1 MDEHYR
7 VCHLCEAMCGVTIR
21 HQDGVIHSVKGDRQ
35 DPFSRG
41 HICPKAVALKDIQDD
56 PDRLRTPV
64 KRVGERW
71 ESITWREAFSLV
83 AKGWQS
89 VRRRYGGKSLGFYA
103 GNPTVHHVGSMLLIG
118 PLIHALG
125 ARQRFSATSVD
136 QLPAMLASLKM
147 FGHQMLLPIPDIDRT
162 DYFLCIGGNPA
173 ASNGSL
179 MSAGDVMG
187 RIRALRQRGGI
198 CVVVDPRRTETA
210 DQADEYIAI
219 RPGTDVYMLAAMLQ
233 TIFANGWERPGRLL
247 SLVRGWDEVK
257 QLVSRFTPE
266 SVHAVTGISAEQIHK
281 LAYEFSHASSAV
293 AYGRVGACTQEH
305 GGLTL
310 WLIQVLNVVTG
321 NLDREGGAMFT
332 HPAIDLVGLGLEPG
346 GFDRF
351 RSRVRQLPEFGGE
364 FPSVTLADEI
374 LTPGDGQIRALMTHA
389 GNPVLSVPGGERLE
403 KALASLEFMV
413 SIDCYINE
421 TTRHAHVILPPS
433 GPLEHGHF
441 DLIFNML
448 AVRNVVRYSPPL
460 WEKSPDHR
468 HDFEI
473 IIGIMKELASGS
485 DVLERV
491 RMGGMA
497 AVLERLGIEGVL
509 DLLLRMGPYG
519 ASYPGLRAL
528 KQHVLGRDMMKL
540 WFGRFPKIHKALQHT
555 SLLSTQSMGLSMER
569 LRAAPHGLD
578 LGPLRPALPERLNN
592 RHQRIDLAP
601 GLYQEAMSQLEIPE
615 HDQKQDFILI
625 GRRHMR
631 SNNSWM
637 HNSHR
642 LVKGPVRC
650 TLLMHPEDAC
660 KNGLVEGETVRVTS
674 SHGTVELP
682 LELATDMMPGVVS
695 MPHGFGHHRQGTHL
709 SVASEHAGVSLN
721 DVLDPGRVDPL
732 SGVAVLNGQRVRVSA
747 PD

>member
-7 VCHLCEAMCGVTIR
+7 VCHLCEAMCGVVIR
-21 HQDGVIHSVKGDRQ
+21 HEGGEIQSIKGDRQ

-41 HICPKAVALKDIQDD
+41 HLCPKAVALKDIQDD

-64 KRVGERW
+64 KRVGDRW
-71 ESITWREAFSLV
+71 EPITWREAFSLV
-83 AKGWQS
+83 AKGWQA
-89 VRRRYGGKSLGFYA
+89 VRRRHGGKALGFYA
-103 GNPTVHHVGSMLLIG
+103 GNPTVHHVGAMLLVG

-147 FGHQMLLPIPDIDRT
+147 FGHQMLLPVPDIDRT

-179 MSAGDVMG
+179 MSAGDIMG
-187 RIRALRQRGGI
+187 RIRALRQRGGV
-198 CVVVDPRRTETA
+198 CVVVDPRLTETA
-210 DQADEYIAI
+210 HQADRHLFI
-219 RPGTDVYMLAAMLQ
+219 RPGTDVYLLAAILQ
-233 TIFANGWERPGRLL
+233 TIFVNGWDRPGRLL
-247 SLVRGWDEVK
+247 ALVRGWDEVR
-257 QLVSRFTPE
+257 QVVARFTPE
-266 SVHAVTGISAEQIHK
+266 VVSTVTGLSVEQIRK
-281 LAYEFSHASSAV
+281 LAYDFSHARAAV

-321 NLDREGGAMFT
+321 NLDREGGAMFS

-374 LTPGDGQIRALMTHA
+374 LTHGDGQIRALMTHA
-389 GNPVLSVPGGERLE
+389 GNPVLSVPGGERLDQ
-403 KALASLEFMV
+403 ALGSLEFMV

-448 AVRNVVRYSPPL
+448 AVRNVVRYSPAL

-473 IIGIMKELASGS
+473 ILGIMKELAVES
-485 DVLERV
+485 DWLDRI
-491 RMGGMA
+491 RMRSMT
-497 AVLERLGIEGVL
+497 AVLERLGVEGVL
-509 DLLLRMGPYG
+509 DILLRMGPYG
-519 ASYPGLRAL
+519 SSYPGLRAL
-528 KQHVLGRDMMKL
+528 KQHVLDRELVKL
-540 WFGRFPKIHKALQHT
+540 WSGKFPAIRKTLQHT
-555 SLLSTQSMGLSMER
+555 SLLSDQSMGLSMDR

-578 LGPLRPALPERLNN
+578 LGPLRPALPERLHT
-592 RHQRIDLAP
+592 RSGAIELTP
-601 GLYQEAMSQLEIPE
+601 SLYQDAMARLEIPQGAPQNE
-615 HDQKQDFILI
+615 FMVI

-642 LVKGPVRC
+642 LVKGPERC
-650 TLLMHPEDAC
+650 TLMMHPDDAAR
-660 KNGLVEGETVRVTS
+660 GGFTEGAMVKVAS
-674 SHGTVELP
+674 SQGTVSLP
-682 LELATDMMPGVVS
+682 LEYTTEIMPGVVS
-695 MPHGFGHHRQGTHL
+695 MPHGYGHHRAGARL
-709 SVASEHAGVSLN
+709 AVAAQHAGVSLN
-721 DVLDPGRVDPL
+721 DLLDPGHVDPL
-732 SGVAVLNGQRVRVSA
+732 SGVAVLNGQRVRVMR